1 MAMTMAQGFALF
13 STRSTK
19 LFLSKEY
26 TNRGRRNEGRKRVR
40 ACLGSANMLC
50 TSMPKKRS
58 LIEKHQVKKT
68 QDKTKL
74 TRNVW
79 RGSLQLG
86 IGFKK

>member
-13 STRSTK
+13 STRSTQ

-68 QDKTKL
+68 QDKSAQA
-74 TRNVW
+74 N
-79 RGSLQLG
+79 
-86 IGFKK
+86 KKRLERQFAVGDWV